1 MFIKNLKLHDSI
13 KAADVVVVG
22 VLDDSLWTLL
32 LMSHQFSQHHLDF
45 TFLVPSLAS
54 VLD

>member
-13 KAADVVVVG
+13 KAAEVVVG